1 VQYQVQYGHGSL
13 EIDIPQE
20 RLVGIL
26 APNPV
31 VPLTDIPEAVIAALH
46 DPVDAPPLSILAH
59 DKLSALIVAVD
70 NTRPSPTQLIHPILD
85 VLEDHGIAVSVIIAT
100 GRHRQM
106 TQDELDAHLGSRI
119 MRDCQVL
126 QHDPFAEDQMVRCGT
141 TQRGT
146 PITVNRAIF
155 EHDLIIGCGVIE
167 PSYLCGWSG
176 GRKLMMPGLAHHA
189 SIDSNHFLLTEPG
202 AVIGRLHGN
211 PVSDDAAA
219 FARDLPYHFIVYAV
233 SGPND
238 EVVAVIAG
246 DPVLAHEKGCA
257 LCAPI
262 YQVEPLQADVIIS
275 SPGGWP
281 YDLDLVQ
288 GKKAILPAIA
298 AVNPGGVIILCAEC
312 PDGHGAEATFTEW
325 LLHKTPNEVVR
336 DVRDRQQF
344 NLGAHGA
351 NILAKPIVE
360 KGATVILVSCP
371 SVAQSLEGS
380 YVRAVTSLSEAW
392 HIAERMAGD
401 QASILCIEKA
411 RRLIT

>member
-1 VQYQVQYGHGSL
+1 VQYQVQYGRGVL

-31 VPLTDIPEAVIAALH
+31 VPLADIPGAVIAALEA
-46 DPVDAPPLSILAH
+46 PVCAPSLSTLVQG
-59 DKLSALIVAVD
+59 KRSALIVTVD
-70 NTRPSPTQLIHPILD
+70 NTRPPPQQLIHPILD
-85 VLEDHGIAVSVIIAT
+85 ALETHDIALSVIIAT

-106 TQDELDAHLGSRI
+106 TLDELDAHLGRRI
-119 MRDCQVL
+119 IRDCLVL
-126 QHDPFAEDQMVRCGT
+126 QHDPYADDQMIRCGT
-141 TQRGT
+141 TERGT

-219 FARDLPYHFIVYAV
+219 FAQDLPYHFIAYAV

-238 EVVAVIAG
+238 EVVSVVAG
-246 DPVLAHEKGCA
+246 DPVLAHEKACA
-257 LCAPI
+257 QCAPI
-262 YQVEPLQADVIIS
+262 YQVEPLKADIIIS

-298 AVNPGGVIILCAEC
+298 AVNPGGAIILCAEC

-325 LLHKTPNEVVR
+325 LLHKTPDEVVR
-336 DVRDRQQF
+336 DVRDRRQF

-360 KGATVILVSCP
+360 KGATVILVTCP
-371 SVAQSLEGS
+371 SVAQSLRGS
-380 YVRAVTSLSEAW
+380 YVQAVTSLSEAW
-392 HIAERMAGD
+392 RIAERIAGD